1 MKGRDSFTPQEL
13 DAIRSLLRRIRS
25 SPREEQKRLRHAMR
39 HEHHFY
45 ISDFT
50 DSTAGF
56 TAEDIDAL
64 VRSGRITT
72 RER

>member
-1 MKGRDSFTPQEL
+1 
-13 DAIRSLLRRIRS
+13 
-25 SPREEQKRLRHAMR
+25 MR